1 MKNDEECAR
10 NYTSICSSLPLWL
23 LTLRERTI
31 EITKHSVD
39 IVILLS
45 LIVNKP
51 NENCCQNLWYAT
63 KSHYMIYNYK
73 GFLQHKRKNL
83 TANFQLGC
91 IYTERKGTFSLIF
104 AVTQ

>member
-1 MKNDEECAR
+1 MIKDILQRSMKDDEVCAR
-10 NYTSICSSLPLWL
+10 DYTSTCSSLPSWL

-51 NENCCQNLWYAT
+51 NENCCQNL
-63 KSHYMIYNYK
+63 
-73 GFLQHKRKNL
+73 
-83 TANFQLGC
+83 
-91 IYTERKGTFSLIF
+91 
-104 AVTQ
+104 